1 MKTTRA
7 GTRPA
12 STSSTQVLTSS
23 SLRSSAMTFDRPATC
38 SANTSARSRR
48 VPTIEPMIDLPPST
62 VSKIDAALKWLPGFR
77 ASYMDTIMGE
87 ADGQPGWL
95 RPWFHFWITV
105 QNPQAASFA
114 WLVAVVET
122 L

>member
-1 MKTTRA
+1 
-7 GTRPA
+7 
-12 STSSTQVLTSS
+12 
-23 SLRSSAMTFDRPATC
+23 
-38 SANTSARSRR
+38 
-48 VPTIEPMIDLPPST
+48 
-62 VSKIDAALKWLPGFR
+62 
-77 ASYMDTIMGE
+77 MGE

-105 QNPQAASFA
+105 QHPQAASFA